1 MPRQSPPPSRLD
13 LEAALTPA
21 DLETLRE
28 HASAFGFP
36 ADGWD
41 RVPALRTTWGTLAV
55 MRLAERISAGSG
67 ISADK
72 AQDQAAVE
80 LGISEET
87 VRTRLKRFFDAA
99 RGL

>member
-1 MPRQSPPPSRLD
+1 MPRPNRLR
-13 LEAALTPA
+13 LEAALSPA

-28 HASAFGFP
+28 HASTYGFP

-41 RVPALRTTWGTLAV
+41 RVPSLRTTWGTLAV
-55 MRLAERISAGSG
+55 LRLAERIRERSG
-67 ISADK
+67 MSADK
-72 AQDQAAVE
+72 AQDEAAVE